1 MRMSINGQVNLVTDP
16 TSFFTSVLLGATPQP
31 PTWKPSPLSFVV
43 TLVGTSLLP
52 FVTTSIST
60 DSKVADGTFVLDGF
74 PPGLPMEEVAISLKL
89 GHTQFFRTEF
99 FNVSALDQPI
109 NLFLYQPRVPTSNAI
124 TAGQISENLKGS
136 GLPGNTKLTSNAS
149 GLSVEGS
156 KKGADIQ
163 FGVSIVPDT
172 SFNLSLFVDLALNG
186 WNIHVGWPADL
197 CESANDV
204 LKTIRKS
211 LQTSGTSVN
220 AAVLSNIES
229 ALTSPP
235 ENLSSELAATLLGLI
250 STQFT
255 SVTILNNYT
264 WPLKDTTD
272 GTLILF
278 AQPVFGFPRRF
289 DAE

>member
-1 MRMSINGQVNLVTDP
+1 
-16 TSFFTSVLLGATPQP
+16 
-31 PTWKPSPLSFVV
+31 V
-43 TLVGTSLLP
+43 TLVGASQP
-52 FVTTSIST
+52 PEVTFSISAN
-60 DSKVADGTFVLDGF
+60 SNEADGAFVLEGF
-74 PPGLPMEEVAISLKL
+74 PPGLPIEVVAIGLKL
-89 GHTQFFRTEF
+89 GNTQFFRTEF
-99 FNVSALDQPI
+99 FNVNALDQPI
-109 NLFLYQPRVPTSNAI
+109 NLFLFQPRVPTTNAI
-124 TAGQISENLKGS
+124 TAGQISENLSGS

-149 GLSVEGS
+149 GLSIAGS
-156 KKGADIQ
+156 KEGAHIQ
-163 FGVSIVPDT
+163 FGVSVVPDT

-204 LKTIRKS
+204 LKKIRKS
-211 LQTSGTSVN
+211 LQTSDTSVN

-235 ENLSSELAATLLGLI
+235 ENLNSDLAATLLGLI

-255 SVTILNNYT
+255 SVMILNNYT

-272 GTLILF
+272 DTLILF

-289 DAE
+289 DKK